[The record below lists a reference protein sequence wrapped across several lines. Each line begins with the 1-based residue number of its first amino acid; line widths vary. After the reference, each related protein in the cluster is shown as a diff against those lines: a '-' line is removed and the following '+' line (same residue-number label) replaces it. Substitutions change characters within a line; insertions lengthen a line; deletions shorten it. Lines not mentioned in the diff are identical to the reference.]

1 MTKSNGLEGV
11 VAAETEISLVD
22 GENGR
27 LVYRGQWAKDLAQFR
42 SFEEV
47 AHLLWVG
54 HLPNQ
59 DELEKIH
66 SRLCKYREAPSEVLR
81 VIDQLPLDTD
91 MMDVLRT
98 AVSALAMDKEWPP
111 TPEQAVRFTAIIPTL
126 IAYRHALLRH
136 VTPTAPNPNLSHVAN
151 YLYMLNDEKEPGMEQ
166 VRALEAY
173 LILTMEHGM
182 NASTFAARVVTST
195 QSDMTSAL
203 TAAIGALKGPLHG
216 GAPSEVMTMLEAI
229 ETQDNAEPWLRS
241 ELEAGRRLMGFG
253 HRIYKTRDPRAIA
266 MRGVVEKMVAKDPLF
281 NLAVF
286 VEDTALRLLDEY
298 KPGRRLYAN
307 VEYWASAIF
316 RATGIPKRLYTPT
329 FVASRCVG
337 WTAHILEQGENN
349 RIIRPQ
355 SLYTGSLPKEI

>member
-1 MTKSNGLEGV
+1 MAKSNGLEGI
-11 VAAETEISLVD
+11 VAAETDISLVD

-27 LVYRGQWAKDLAQFR
+27 LVYRGKWAKDLAQTY

-54 HLPNQ
+54 HLPSKEEI
-59 DELEKIH
+59 DEMKTIF
-66 SRLCKYREAPSEVLR
+66 RKYREAPSEILR
-81 VIDQLPLDTD
+81 VVDELPPSMD
-91 MMDVLRT
+91 MMSVLRT
-98 AVSALAMDKEWPP
+98 AVSSLAIDNEWPP
-111 TPEQAVRFTAIIPTL
+111 TPEQAIRFTAVIPTL
-126 IAYRHALLRH
+126 IAYRHARLRH
-136 VTPTAPNPNLSHVAN
+136 VSPTSANPDLAHVAN
-151 YLYMLNDEKEPGMEQ
+151 YLYMLNDGESPRNAQ
-166 VRALEAY
+166 VRALETY

-216 GAPSEVMTMLEAI
+216 GAPSEVMTMLEDI
-229 ETQDNAEPWLRS
+229 GTQENAESWLRN

-266 MRGVVEKMVAKDPLF
+266 MRSVVEKMADQDPWFDLS
-281 NLAVF
+281 VF
-286 VEDTALRLLDEY
+286 VEDIAIRLLDEY
-298 KPGRRLYAN
+298 KPGRRLYTN
-307 VEYWASAIF
+307 VEYWASAIL
-316 RATGIPKRLYTPT
+316 RATGISKMLYTPT

-355 SLYTGSLPKEI
+355 SQYTGSLPPQ